1 MTLDWLAP
9 EALPFFMGVEL
20 AEAIGRSGFTGDG
33 LVTALAASAE
43 PMLEMSMLQSLND
56 LIDSVSYAE
65 SSGKLPAIAGSALV
79 SYLSQAIPTIGGQIE
94 RTAEDRRMSTYTD
107 KSALLPTDIQ
117 YAMGRASARIP
128 GRDYQQVPYIDAWG
142 REEPTGAL
150 PMRAFNNFLNPAY
163 TSFTNVTAADAEIQR
178 LYDRTGYGSVVPSRA
193 PRSFTVDGKE
203 KYLNGEEYVTYA
215 KKRGETAYNVLSY
228 IIGSDAYRSMSDED
242 KADLV
247 SDVYQYA
254 DAVGKAAVSGYEPD
268 GWVAKAMSSGVPA
281 GAYMLYR
288 STADANGDGTV
299 SGSEAAHALLPLS
312 GLNDRQKGK
321 VWQSQDNRWNEE
333 KNPFTG
339 ALSAAGIPPETAAD
353 ILTRYGEIDRAAYSG
368 DSVPRQKQTELSK
381 YLDGLGLTAEQRA
394 VVDDTFRFYSM
405 FPAKVLPY
413 SICTMSDAAQKKW
426 PAAQAWGMSEEDY
439 LKYYAIYSGDGK
451 KADKI
456 RKLQEAGMTGAQAGY
471 FWSIMSR
478 KQ

>member
-1 MTLDWLAP
+1 MKRNKI
-9 EALPFFMGVEL
+9 F
-20 AEAIGRSGFTGDG
+20 
-33 LVTALAASAE
+33 
-43 PMLEMSMLQSLND
+43 
-56 LIDSVSYAE
+56 
-65 SSGKLPAIAGSALV
+65 
-79 SYLSQAIPTIGGQIE
+79 
-94 RTAEDRRMSTYTD
+94 
-107 KSALLPTDIQ
+107 SALLAISLLAGLAAGCSSQGSKPSDSPAPAPSAAAQPSQAPADTA
-117 YAMGRASARIP
+117 YRVAMVLPGYKNDAGWNQSAYEGMTMAAEKYQIETALSE
-128 GRDYQQVPYIDAWG
+128 GVALADYETTLRDY
-142 REEPTGAL
+142 
-150 PMRAFNNFLNPAY
+150 
-163 TSFTNVTAADAEIQR
+163 AAQG
-178 LYDRTGYGSVVPSRA
+178 YDMVICVGNE
-193 PRSFTVDGKE
+193 F
-203 KYLNGEEYVTYA
+203 
-215 KKRGETAYNVLSY
+215 
-228 IIGSDAYRSMSDED
+228 SDA
-242 KADLV
+242 AL
-247 SDVYQYA
+247 
-254 DAVGKAAVSGYEPD
+254 
-268 GWVAKAMSSGVPA
+268 AMSSGVPA

-394 VVDDTFRFYSM
+394 VVDETFRFYSM

-413 SICTMSDAAQKKW
+413 SIGTMSDAAQKKR